1 MKGTDIIN
9 VAREKLKSFIV
20 FEVRNIYLL
29 LNGQEPNFEEDEEYV
44 LDVEGLT
51 IKVEVDNSYLDVEE
65 TIMENRTITEIHLS
79 LDGNLFLVPYGDD
92 DTEIEWTD
100 LSTDEVA
107 ALANVLENQYLNIV
121 KSNTL

>member
-9 VAREKLKSFIV
+9 VAREKLVDFIV

-44 LDVEGLT
+44 LDIEGLT
-51 IKVEVDNSYLDVEE
+51 IKVEVDNSYLDVED
-65 TIMENRTITEIHLS
+65 TIMENRTITEVHVS
-79 LDGNLFLVPYGDD
+79 LDGNVFLVPYED
-92 DTEIEWTD
+92 DTEIEWKD
-100 LSTDEVA
+100 ISTDELVG
-107 ALANVLENQYLNIV
+107 LANVLENQYLNIV

>member
-9 VAREKLKSFIV
+9 DARKKLVDFIV

-44 LDVEGLT
+44 VDIEGLT
-51 IKVEVDNSYLDVEE
+51 IKVETDNSYLDAEE
-65 TIMENRTITEIHLS
+65 TTMENRTITEVRVS
-79 LDGNLFLVPYGDD
+79 LDGNVFLVGYGD
-92 DTEIEWTD
+92 DTEIEWKD
-100 LSTDEVA
+100 ISTDELA
-107 ALANVLENQYLNIV
+107 GLANILENQYLNIV

>member
-9 VAREKLKSFIV
+9 DARKKLVDFIA

-51 IKVEVDNSYLDVEE
+51 IKVEVDDSYLDVEE
-65 TIMENRTITEIHLS
+65 TTMENRTITEVRVS
-79 LDGNLFLVPYGDD
+79 LDGNVFLVGYGD
-92 DTEIEWTD
+92 DTEIEWKD
-100 LSTDEVA
+100 ISTDELVG
-107 ALANVLENQYLNIV
+107 LANVLENQYLNIV

>member
-9 VAREKLKSFIV
+9 DARKKLVDFII

-44 LDVEGLT
+44 LDIEGLT
-51 IKVEVDNSYLDVEE
+51 IKVEVDNSYLDVED
-65 TIMENRTITEIHLS
+65 TIMENRTITEVRVS
-79 LDGNLFLVPYGDD
+79 LDGNVFLVGYGD
-92 DTEIEWTD
+92 DTEIEWKEI
-100 LSTDEVA
+100 STDELVG
-107 ALANVLENQYLNIV
+107 LANVLENQYLNIV

>member
-9 VAREKLKSFIV
+9 VAREQLVSFIA

-51 IKVEVDNSYLDVEE
+51 IKVEVDNSYLDVED
-65 TIMENRTITEIHLS
+65 TIMENRTITEVHVS
-79 LDGNLFLVPYGDD
+79 LDNVFLVAYED
-92 DTEIEWTD
+92 DTEIEWKD
-100 LSTDEVA
+100 ISTDELA
-107 ALANVLENQYLNIV
+107 GLANVLENQYLNIV
-121 KSNTL
+121 KANTL

>member
-9 VAREKLKSFIV
+9 DARKKLVDFIV

-29 LNGQEPNFEEDEEYV
+29 LNGQEPNFEEDEEYA
-44 LDVEGLT
+44 LDIEGLT

-65 TIMENRTITEIHLS
+65 TTMENRTITEVRVS
-79 LDGNLFLVPYGDD
+79 LDGNVFLVAYED
-92 DTEIEWTD
+92 DTEIEWKEI
-100 LSTDEVA
+100 STDELA
-107 ALANVLENQYLNIV
+107 GLANVLENRYLSIV

>member
-9 VAREKLKSFIV
+9 DARKKLVDFII

-44 LDVEGLT
+44 VDIEGLT
-51 IKVEVDNSYLDVEE
+51 IKVETDNSYLDVEE
-65 TIMENRTITEIHLS
+65 TTMENRTITEVRVS
-79 LDGNLFLVPYGDD
+79 LDGNVFLVGYGD
-92 DTEIEWTD
+92 DTEIEWKD
-100 LSTDEVA
+100 ISTDELA
-107 ALANVLENQYLNIV
+107 GLANVLENKYLNIV

>member
-9 VAREKLKSFIV
+9 DARKKLVDFIV

-44 LDVEGLT
+44 VDIEGLT
-51 IKVEVDNSYLDVEE
+51 IKVEVDDSYLDVEE
-65 TIMENRTITEIHLS
+65 TTMENRTITEVRVS
-79 LDGNLFLVPYGDD
+79 LDGNVFLVGYGD
-92 DTEIEWTD
+92 DTEIEWKD
-100 LSTDEVA
+100 ISTDELVG
-107 ALANVLENQYLNIV
+107 LANVLENRYLNIV

>member
-9 VAREKLKSFIV
+9 VAREKLISFIA

-65 TIMENRTITEIHLS
+65 TTMENRTITEVHVS
-79 LDGNLFLVPYGDD
+79 LDGNVFLVAYED
-92 DTEIEWTD
+92 DTEIEWKD
-100 LSTDEVA
+100 ISTDELVG
-107 ALANVLENQYLNIV
+107 LANVLENQYLNIV

>member
-9 VAREKLKSFIV
+9 DARKKLVDFIA

-44 LDVEGLT
+44 VDIEGLT
-51 IKVEVDNSYLDVEE
+51 IKVETDNSYLDAEE
-65 TIMENRTITEIHLS
+65 TTMENRTITEVRVS
-79 LDGNLFLVPYGDD
+79 LDGNVFLVGYGD
-92 DTEIEWTD
+92 DTEIEWKD
-100 LSTDEVA
+100 ISTDELA
-107 ALANVLENQYLNIV
+107 GLANILENQYLNIV

>member
-9 VAREKLKSFIV
+9 DARKKLVDFIA

-51 IKVEVDNSYLDVEE
+51 IKVEVNDSYLDVEE
-65 TIMENRTITEIHLS
+65 TTMENRTITEVRVS
-79 LDGNLFLVPYGDD
+79 LDGNVFLVAYED
-92 DTEIEWTD
+92 DTEIEWKD
-100 LSTDEVA
+100 ISTDELVG
-107 ALANVLENQYLNIV
+107 LANVLENQYLNIV

>member
-9 VAREKLKSFIV
+9 DARKKLVDFIA

-51 IKVEVDNSYLDVEE
+51 IKVEVNDSYLDVEE
-65 TIMENRTITEIHLS
+65 TTMENRTITEVRVS
-79 LDGNLFLVPYGDD
+79 LDGNVFLVAYED
-92 DTEIEWTD
+92 DTEIEWKEI
-100 LSTDEVA
+100 STDELVG
-107 ALANVLENQYLNIV
+107 LANVLENRYLNIV

>member
-9 VAREKLKSFIV
+9 VAREKLVDFIV

-44 LDVEGLT
+44 LDIEGLT
-51 IKVEVDNSYLDVEE
+51 IKVEADNSYLDVED
-65 TIMENRTITEIHLS
+65 TIMENRTITEVRVS
-79 LDGNLFLVPYGDD
+79 LDGNIFLVAYED
-92 DTEIEWTD
+92 DTEIEWKEI
-100 LSTDEVA
+100 STDELVG
-107 ALANVLENQYLNIV
+107 LANVLENRYLNIV

>member
-9 VAREKLKSFIV
+9 DAREKLVDFIA

-44 LDVEGLT
+44 LDIEGLT
-51 IKVEVDNSYLDVEE
+51 IKVEVDNSYLDVED
-65 TIMENRTITEIHLS
+65 TIMENRTITEVHVS
-79 LDGNLFLVPYGDD
+79 LDGNVFLVPYED
-92 DTEIEWTD
+92 DTEIEWKD
-100 LSTDEVA
+100 ISTDELVG
-107 ALANVLENQYLNIV
+107 LANVLENQYLNIV

>member
-9 VAREKLKSFIV
+9 DARKKLVDFIA

-44 LDVEGLT
+44 LDIEGLT
-51 IKVEVDNSYLDVEE
+51 IKVEVDNSYLDVED
-65 TIMENRTITEIHLS
+65 TIMENRTITEVRVS
-79 LDGNLFLVPYGDD
+79 LDGDVFLVAYED
-92 DTEIEWTD
+92 DTEIEWKD
-100 LSTDEVA
+100 ISTDELVG
-107 ALANVLENQYLNIV
+107 LANVLENQYLNIV

>member
-9 VAREKLKSFIV
+9 VAREKLVSFIA

-44 LDVEGLT
+44 LDIEGLT
-51 IKVEVDNSYLDVEE
+51 IKVEVDNSYLDVEDT
-65 TIMENRTITEIHLS
+65 TIENRTITEVHVS
-79 LDGNLFLVPYGDD
+79 LDGNVFLVGYED
-92 DTEIEWTD
+92 DTEIEWKD
-100 LSTDEVA
+100 ISTDELVG
-107 ALANVLENQYLNIV
+107 LANVLENQYLNIV

>member
-9 VAREKLKSFIV
+9 DARKKLVDFIV

-44 LDVEGLT
+44 VDIEGLT
-51 IKVEVDNSYLDVEE
+51 IKVETDNSYLDVEE
-65 TIMENRTITEIHLS
+65 TTMENRTITEVRVS
-79 LDGNLFLVPYGDD
+79 LDGNVFLVGYGD
-92 DTEIEWTD
+92 DTEIEWKD
-100 LSTDEVA
+100 ISTDELAV
-107 ALANVLENQYLNIV
+107 LANILENQYLNIV

>member
-9 VAREKLKSFIV
+9 DARKKLVDFIA

-44 LDVEGLT
+44 LDIEGLT
-51 IKVEVDNSYLDVEE
+51 IKVEVNDSYLDVEE
-65 TIMENRTITEIHLS
+65 TTMENRTITEVRVS
-79 LDGNLFLVPYGDD
+79 LDGNVFLVAYED
-92 DTEIEWTD
+92 DTEIEWKEI
-100 LSTDEVA
+100 STDELA
-107 ALANVLENQYLNIV
+107 GLANVLENRYLNIV

>member
-9 VAREKLKSFIV
+9 DARKKLVDFIA

-44 LDVEGLT
+44 LNIEGLT
-51 IKVEVDNSYLDVEE
+51 IKVEVDDSYLDVEE
-65 TIMENRTITEIHLS
+65 TTMENRTITEVRVS
-79 LDGNLFLVPYGDD
+79 LDGNVFFVAYED
-92 DTEIEWTD
+92 DTEIEWKEI
-100 LSTDEVA
+100 STDELA
-107 ALANVLENQYLNIV
+107 GLANVLENRYLNIV

>member
-9 VAREKLKSFIV
+9 DARKKLVDFIA
-20 FEVRNIYLL
+20 FEVRSIYLL

-51 IKVEVDNSYLDVEE
+51 IKVEVYDSYLDVEE
-65 TIMENRTITEIHLS
+65 TTMENRTITEVRVS
-79 LDGNLFLVPYGDD
+79 LDGNVFLVAYED
-92 DTEIEWTD
+92 DTEIEWKEI
-100 LSTDEVA
+100 STDELVG
-107 ALANVLENQYLNIV
+107 LANVLENRYLNIV

>member
-9 VAREKLKSFIV
+9 DARKKLVSFII

-29 LNGQEPNFEEDEEYV
+29 LNGQEPNFEKDEEYV

-51 IKVEVDNSYLDVEE
+51 IKVETDNSYLDAEE
-65 TIMENRTITEIHLS
+65 TTMENRTITEVRVS
-79 LDGNLFLVPYGDD
+79 LDGNVFLVGYGD
-92 DTEIEWTD
+92 DTEIEWKD
-100 LSTDEVA
+100 ISTDELA
-107 ALANVLENQYLNIV
+107 GLANILENQYLNIV

>member
-9 VAREKLKSFIV
+9 VAREKLVDFIV

-44 LDVEGLT
+44 LDIEGFT
-51 IKVEVDNSYLDVEE
+51 IKVEVANSYLDVED
-65 TIMENRTITEIHLS
+65 TIMENRTITEVHVS
-79 LDGNLFLVPYGDD
+79 LDGNVFLVGYED
-92 DTEIEWTD
+92 DTEIEWKD
-100 LSTDEVA
+100 ISTDELVG
-107 ALANVLENQYLNIV
+107 LANVLENQYLNIV

>member
-9 VAREKLKSFIV
+9 VAREKLVSFIV

-65 TIMENRTITEIHLS
+65 TIMENRTITEVHVS
-79 LDGNLFLVPYGDD
+79 LDGNVFLVAYED
-92 DTEIEWTD
+92 DTEIEWKD
-100 LSTDEVA
+100 ISTDELVG
-107 ALANVLENQYLNIV
+107 LANVLENQYLNIV

>member
-9 VAREKLKSFIV
+9 VAREKLVSFIA

-44 LDVEGLT
+44 LDIEGLT
-51 IKVEVDNSYLDVEE
+51 IKVEVANSYLDVED
-65 TIMENRTITEIHLS
+65 TIMENRTITEVRVS
-79 LDGNLFLVPYGDD
+79 LDGNIFLVAYED
-92 DTEIEWTD
+92 DTEIEWKEI
-100 LSTDEVA
+100 STDELVG
-107 ALANVLENQYLNIV
+107 LANVLENQYLNIV

>member
-9 VAREKLKSFIV
+9 DARKKLVDFIV

-51 IKVEVDNSYLDVEE
+51 IKVEVDNSYLDVED
-65 TIMENRTITEIHLS
+65 TIMENRTITEVRVS
-79 LDGNLFLVPYGDD
+79 LDGNVFLVAYED
-92 DTEIEWTD
+92 DTEIEWKD
-100 LSTDEVA
+100 ISTDELVG
-107 ALANVLENQYLNIV
+107 LANVLENKYLNIV

>member
-9 VAREKLKSFIV
+9 DARKKLVDFIA

-44 LDVEGLT
+44 LDIEGLT
-51 IKVEVDNSYLDVEE
+51 IKVEVNNSYLDVED
-65 TIMENRTITEIHLS
+65 TIMENRTITEVRVS
-79 LDGNLFLVPYGDD
+79 LDGNIFLVAYED
-92 DTEIEWTD
+92 DTEIEWKEI
-100 LSTDEVA
+100 STDELVG
-107 ALANVLENQYLNIV
+107 LANVLENRYLNIV